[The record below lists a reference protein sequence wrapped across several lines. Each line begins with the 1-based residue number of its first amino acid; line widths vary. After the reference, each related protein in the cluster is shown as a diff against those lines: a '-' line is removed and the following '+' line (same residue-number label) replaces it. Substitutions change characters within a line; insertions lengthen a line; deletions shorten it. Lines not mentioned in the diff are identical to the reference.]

1 MAMFSVTL
9 TGTEAV
15 AAQIR
20 EQVQQVPKYVATAM
34 YQEALEIAR
43 NAQKLAPRASGNLAN
58 SAHVELPK
66 IEGEQIE
73 VKLGFGGTSGAG
85 NLKEGVTNKDDVG
98 YALYV
103 HENPRA
109 GKTGGMSPSGVK
121 YPFDKWSRV
130 GQWKYLEHP
139 FLAAAKGMAER
150 IAEKVKGWQATDV
163 KT

>member
-20 EQVQQVPKYVATAM
+20 EQVQQVPKYVAAAM
-34 YQEALEIAR
+34 YQEALGIAR
-43 NAQKLAPRASGNLAN
+43 SAQKLAPRALGNLAN

-66 IEGEQIE
+66 IDGEQIE
-73 VKLGFGGTSGAG
+73 VQLGFGGTAG
-85 NLKEGVTNKDDVG
+85 FGNVEGTNKDDVG

-150 IAEKVKGWQATDV
+150 IAEKVRSWQATDV
-163 KT
+163 KA

>member
-20 EQVQQVPKYVATAM
+20 EQVQHVPKYVAAAM
-34 YQEALEIAR
+34 YQEALGIAR
-43 NAQKLAPRASGNLAN
+43 SAQKLAPRDFGNLAN

-66 IEGEQIE
+66 IDGEQIE
-73 VKLGFGGTSGAG
+73 VLLGFGGTAGAG
-85 NLKEGVTNKDDVG
+85 NVEGTNKDDVG

-109 GKTGGMSPSGVK
+109 GKTGGVSPSGAK
-121 YPFDKWSRV
+121 YKHWARV

-150 IAEKVKGWQATDV
+150 ISEKVRGWQATDV
-163 KT
+163 KA